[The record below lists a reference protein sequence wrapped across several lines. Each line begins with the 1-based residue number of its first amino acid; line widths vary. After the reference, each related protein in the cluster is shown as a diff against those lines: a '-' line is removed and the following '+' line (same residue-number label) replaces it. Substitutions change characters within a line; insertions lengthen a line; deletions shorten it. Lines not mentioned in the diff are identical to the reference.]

1 MSERPPGRTGSALP
15 FVLIVIL
22 YILLGKLGLL
32 IVIPPDYASPIFPA
46 AGLALAVTLHYG
58 ASVLPA
64 IWLGSLALNLTLA
77 WQHGLFTLPGIL
89 AAFGIASGAAL
100 QAWLGSFLVRR
111 SLGERWNHLEQD
123 RNTLLFLMLGG
134 PLACLSAAS
143 IGALMLTLT
152 GIISSLD
159 TLRNGW
165 NWWLGDT
172 LGVLI
177 FTPLTLAFINRTQIP
192 WKGRLRIVAGLTL
205 LTLILTGGAL
215 STIWHWDG
223 EQQRRQIANQGFALT
238 QQLQNR
244 FSAHQELLAALARF
258 IEVTPDMRFA
268 QFEHFTRAT
277 LRDHPEL
284 FALSSNPYVL
294 GAERPNFEALM
305 SSRSPGGSYTIRER
319 DSQRQLINA
328 AARAAYVPVG
338 YIAPLDGNNAA
349 IGFDINSEPIRRD
362 AIHRA
367 MQSGSMAVT
376 APLRLVQEQRSHIGL
391 LALTPAYEHHPE
403 NGQAGRLLGFAV
415 AVIKV
420 EEMIATATADQ
431 LEPGLLFTLRDPA
444 APPEQQILYRSPEAP
459 GIRLTPETTAYTW
472 QQPLRLGDRTW
483 ELRVFPS
490 AAYLQQ
496 HRSWVSVMAGAACL
510 LFIGLLQILLLSTLG
525 KTALV
530 QRKVEEQTAQ
540 LQAQSAL
547 LMEREENFHTFFD
560 TIDDLLFVLDADGR
574 IQHLNRAVTQRLGYA
589 ETALIGRHVLDV
601 HPPERRAEAGQIV
614 AAMIAGEAQFCP
626 VPLLRADGGLIPVET
641 RVVMGRWN
649 GTPALFGVSRDLS
662 AIKASEEKFASIFH
676 LSPLPMALSSAADNR
691 LLHINEAFSQQ
702 LGYTPEDVI
711 GHTTQD
717 IGLLVEPD
725 KRDMAVELI
734 KDRGKLRNLD
744 MRIRT
749 RDGQLRDALFNAT
762 RINLQDQILILSV
775 MQDIS
780 ERTAMEKTLRESEF
794 FLKETQQIGR
804 LGGWRADPVSNTL
817 MWTEGIYSII
827 EMPLD
832 YRPDLETGLDFYL
845 PESRQQVVEN
855 LQRTLE
861 TGEPFAIQVEVQ
873 SSRGAIIWTELRGFA
888 HRDTDGH
895 IDYLMGTLQ
904 DISEHWRY
912 EKALTAA
919 KEQAEIASRVKSEFL
934 ANMSHEIR
942 TPLNAIIGLT
952 QLMQEDSDL
961 KSRQQDYLRKVL
973 GASKTLLGI
982 LNDILDY
989 SKIEAGHMHLE
1000 RILFDPEEVLAQVSD
1015 LFIVRAEEKGLELLL
1030 ELDPA
1035 IPGQLLGDPLRLSQI
1050 LNNLVGNALKF
1061 TEQGVIHVRIVL
1073 VKREG
1078 NQALLRFTVQDTGV
1092 GMDQTQ
1098 IARLFQP
1105 FTQADMS
1112 ITRKHGGTGLG
1123 LSISQRLV
1131 SLMGGEIS
1139 LSSTPGQGS
1148 TFTFTVSF
1156 TVGSDTTLHRQRPA
1170 LPRLRSLV
1178 IDDQEAARTLLQQQL
1193 THWHFPVVS
1202 AASGEAALQQLADAA
1217 HRQMPFDLVLLD
1229 WKMPDMNGLD
1239 VARRIHASVRDGLLP
1254 RVPLLV
1260 MVTAYG
1266 GENLLRDAGT
1276 LRIDAILDKPVLPS
1290 TLYEVLLRITQP
1302 GPSPDAALPPPT
1314 MLQSQAW
1321 SLLRGCHVLLVEDN
1335 ALNREIAETLLSRA
1349 GLRVSVAQHGG
1360 EAVAAVQKTR
1370 FDAVLMDIQM
1380 PEMDGLEATR
1390 RIRALPGG
1398 QELPIIAMTAAAMVQ
1413 DRQNCLA
1420 AGMNAHTTKPINP
1433 RELADTLLR
1442 WMRPDQ
1448 WAPISL
1454 RPLNT
1459 PSTPGTADADEAQRL
1474 AALLPGVAVVNA
1486 LARLNSDPSRYRRLL
1501 VDFAGRHRS
1510 TPEQLRML
1518 DASGARDGLY
1528 ALAHTL
1534 KAEAGNLGLNPVQT
1548 AAAALAQALKQ
1559 DQETVTPRVDA
1570 LRTALDQALAL
1581 LDQVNATPEPA
1592 TPITAASTVDLKQLQ
1607 ERLQELAPLL
1617 DHGKLKAKRLVEDL
1631 DTLLAG
1637 SLLAPAFKPV
1647 SDATQHLDFDHALEH
1662 LRRFAAAHDWSLP

>member
-1 MSERPPGRTGSALP
+1 M
-15 FVLIVIL
+15 
-22 YILLGKLGLL
+22 
-32 IVIPPDYASPIFPA
+32 A
-46 AGLALAVTLHYG
+46 A
-58 ASVLPA
+58 
-64 IWLGSLALNLTLA
+64 
-77 WQHGLFTLPGIL
+77 
-89 AAFGIASGAAL
+89 
-100 QAWLGSFLVRR
+100 
-111 SLGERWNHLEQD
+111 
-123 RNTLLFLMLGG
+123 
-134 PLACLSAAS
+134 
-143 IGALMLTLT
+143 
-152 GIISSLD
+152 
-159 TLRNGW
+159 
-165 NWWLGDT
+165 
-172 LGVLI
+172 
-177 FTPLTLAFINRTQIP
+177 
-192 WKGRLRIVAGLTL
+192 LTL
-205 LTLILTGGAL
+205 LMIILTGGAL
-215 STIWHWDG
+215 FTIWHWDS
-223 EQQRRQIANQGFALT
+223 EQQRRQIASQSITLV
-238 QQLQNR
+238 QHLQNR
-244 FSAHQELLAALARF
+244 FSAHQKLLAALARF
-258 IEVTPDMRFA
+258 IEVTPDMRFT

-284 FALSSNPYVL
+284 FALSINFHVL
-294 GAERPNFEALM
+294 NAERPNFEALM
-305 SSRSPGGSYTIRER
+305 SSRSPGGPFAIRER

-328 AARAAYVPVG
+328 AARAAYVPVS
-338 YIAPLDGNNAA
+338 YIAPLEGNSAA

-367 MQSGSMAVT
+367 VQSGNTAVT
-376 APLRLVQEQRSHIGL
+376 APLRLVQEQRQHIGL
-391 LALTPAYEHHPE
+391 LALTPAYEHNPE
-403 NGQAGRLLGFAV
+403 NSQAGRLLGFAV

-420 EEMIATATADQ
+420 EEMIATATVHH

-444 APPEQQILYRSPEAP
+444 APPEQQILYRSPEEP
-459 GIRLTPETTAYTW
+459 GTRLAPETTAYTW
-472 QQPLRLGDRTW
+472 QQLLQLGDRTW

-496 HRSWVSVMAGAACL
+496 HRSWVSVLADAGCL
-510 LFIGLLQILLLSTLG
+510 LLVGLLQILLLSTLG

-530 QRKVEEQTAQ
+530 QRRVEEQTAQ
-540 LQAQSAL
+540 LQAQGAL

-560 TIDDLLFVLDADGR
+560 TIDDLLFVLDAEGR
-574 IQHLNRAVTQRLGYA
+574 IQHLNRAVTQRLGYT

-614 AAMIAGEAQFCP
+614 AAMLAGEAQFCP
-626 VPLLRADGGLIPVET
+626 VPLLRTDGGLIPVET

-649 GTPALFGVSRDLS
+649 GAPALFGVSRDLS

-702 LGYTPEDVI
+702 LGYTPEEAI

-717 IGLLVEPD
+717 IGLLIEPD
-725 KRDMAVELI
+725 KRSMAAERV
-734 KDRGKLRNLD
+734 RAGGNLRNLD

-749 RDGQLRDALFNAT
+749 RDGQVRDALFNAT
-762 RINLQDQILILSV
+762 RINLQDQMLILSV

-780 ERTAMEKTLRESEF
+780 ERTAMEKALRESEF

-804 LGGWRADPVSNTL
+804 IGGWHADPVSNTL
-817 MWTEGIYSII
+817 MWTEGIYTII

-832 YRPDLETGLDFYL
+832 YRPDLETGLNFYL
-845 PESRQQVVEN
+845 PESRQRVVEN

-873 SSRGAIIWTELRGFA
+873 SSQNAIIWTELRGFA
-888 HRDTDGH
+888 HRDTEGH

-904 DISEHWRY
+904 DISEHRRY
-912 EKALTAA
+912 ETALTAA
-919 KEQAEIASRVKSEFL
+919 KEQAETASRVKSEFL

-952 QLMQEDSDL
+952 QLMQEGSDL
-961 KSRQQDYLRKVL
+961 NSRQQDYLRKVL
-973 GASKTLLGI
+973 GASKALLGI

-1000 RILFDPEEVLAQVSD
+1000 RIPFDPEEVLAQVSD
-1015 LFIVRAEEKGLELLL
+1015 LFIVQAEEKGLELLL

-1050 LNNLVGNALKF
+1050 LHNLVGNALKF
-1061 TEQGVIHVRIVL
+1061 TKEGVIHVRIAL
-1073 VKREG
+1073 TGREG
-1078 NQALLRFTVQDTGV
+1078 DQALLRFTVQDTGV

-1139 LSSTPGQGS
+1139 LSSTPGLGS
-1148 TFTFTVSF
+1148 TFAFTISF
-1156 TVGSDTTLHRQRPA
+1156 TVGDAALHRQRPA
-1170 LPRLRSLV
+1170 LPSLRSLV
-1178 IDDQEAARTLLQQQL
+1178 IEDQEAARTLLQQQL
-1193 THWHFPVVS
+1193 TNLRFPVAS
-1202 AASGEAALQQLADAA
+1202 AASGEAALQQLTDAA
-1217 HRQMPFDLVLLD
+1217 RRQRPFDLVLLD

-1239 VARRIHASVRDGLLP
+1239 VARWIHASVRDGLLP
-1254 RVPLLV
+1254 RLPLLV

-1266 GENLLRDAGT
+1266 RENLLRDAGT

-1290 TLYEVLLRITQP
+1290 TLHEMLLRITQP
-1302 GPSPDAALPPPT
+1302 GPNPAAAPPPT
-1314 MLQSQAW
+1314 LPQSQAW

-1360 EAVAAVQKTR
+1360 EAVAAVQNTR

-1390 RIRALPGG
+1390 RIRALPGM

-1420 AGMNAHTTKPINP
+1420 VGMNAYTTKPINP

-1454 RPLNT
+1454 RPLSS
-1459 PSTPGTADADEAQRL
+1459 PSTADTANADEVQRL
-1474 AALLPGVAVVNA
+1474 ATLLPGVAVVQS
-1486 LARLNSDPSRYRRLL
+1486 LARLSCDPLRYRRLL
-1501 VDFAGRHRS
+1501 IDFAERHRN
-1510 TPEQLRML
+1510 TPEQLGIL
-1518 DASGARDGLY
+1518 DTSGARDGLY

-1534 KAEAGNLGLNPVQT
+1534 KAEAGNLGLSHAQ
-1548 AAAALAQALKQ
+1548 AAADALAQALKQDKQ

-1581 LDQVNATPEPA
+1581 LDQIHATPELA
-1592 TPITAASTVDLKQLQ
+1592 IPITAASTVDLEQLQ
-1607 ERLQELAPLL
+1607 ERLRELAPLL
-1617 DHGKLKAKRLVEDL
+1617 DHGKLKARRLVEDL

-1637 SLLAPAFKPV
+1637 NPLAPAFKPV

-1662 LRRFAAAHDWSLP
+1662 LRRFAAANDWSLP